1 MLFLLQNYALNAVER
16 CHFAIN
22 SLYEWLLG
30 GFFHTAKN
38 YAGLG
43 YLVVITFS
51 PDEICPHGLLL
62 LWMFLGIQVLDHPCH
77 VAGKGA
83 HGLHALLILGGL
95 TGRLSIHHVPVLGTH
110 KRHVHHREIFVQT
123 VEGSGGTT
131 ASADDHTR
139 SGLVSQLWTE
149 GIEYPVEQG
158 AQRTVGASII
168 DGGAY
173 HQTVYPI
180 FHGPPYTVV
189 QIVVERAFAY
199 PPAHA
204 AGDAALYGTFAN
216 AYNLRVDA
224 LFIQGFGHFTQ
235 CQERVAMLPWTSV
248 D

>member
-43 YLVVITFS
+43 YLVIITFS
-51 PDEICPHGLLL
+51 PDEICPYGLLL

-123 VEGSGGTT
+123 VEGCRGAT
-131 ASADDHTR
+131 SATNHDAGSRLEAQVAAQRVEHA
-139 SGLVSQLWTE
+139 
-149 GIEYPVEQG
+149 VEQS
-158 AQRTVGASII
+158 A
-168 DGGAY
+168 
-173 HQTVYPI
+173 
-180 FHGPPYTVV
+180 
-189 QIVVERAFAY
+189 
-199 PPAHA
+199 
-204 AGDAALYGTFAN
+204 
-216 AYNLRVDA
+216 
-224 LFIQGFGHFTQ
+224 
-235 CQERVAMLPWTSV
+235 
-248 D
+248 